1 MKIIN
6 LLLSLVLL
14 SICIKAQQE
23 NTIIYGEFDYPKT
36 FAPISNGQASEYR
49 IAHLIFD
56 SLLKKT
62 SGNDFI
68 YSIAKDI
75 DVSPNGLSYTFLLRD
90 HLQWNDGTPLTE
102 KDVEFTL
109 RLILNPETY
118 NYNSTLA
125 DYIDSFECNRA
136 NMITIKLSKPF
147 IVPWVLF
154 TFPIFPKH
162 KFSNPVLSKDD
173 PFHQNPLGSGA
184 FYIADKQEKS
194 ITLQASSYNSKN
206 SLQKIIIQF
215 YDNKKDAWD
224 ALQQNKI
231 QMVTDIPIENIKNH
245 PKNIIVKPY
254 TARYIHIL
262 GINYRNNNSIAD
274 LIQQVRFRK
283 ILSNIIDKNAI
294 LKNCFQN
301 NGNILTGL
309 YPIHNRMND
318 TETVPQSYDEFKTQD
333 DLEHFMLS
341 QEYEHSQTG
350 WQKQGHNISFSL
362 KYQSGDDE
370 IQNACQEI
378 CNMFKNF
385 GLTVSLLQRSKE
397 EFQDEV
403 EKNGDFDLAYYT
415 YHFENI
421 MDIFPLLHSGK
432 SKITNFSGYR
442 STQLEELLLQLKNSM
457 NPWMIQKY
465 SEQVHQYVVQEQLHL
480 FLWELPSYVAY
491 TERLK
496 NFQAH
501 SYSLFHF
508 SEN

>member
-6 LLLSLVLL
+6 FLLALVLF
-14 SICIKAQQE
+14 SIVIKAQQE
-23 NTIIYGEFDYPKT
+23 NTLIYGEFDYPKT

-75 DVSPNGLSYTFLLRD
+75 DVSPNGLSYTFLLQD

-102 KDVEFTL
+102 KDIEFTL
-109 RLILNPETY
+109 RMILNPETY
-118 NYNSTLA
+118 NYNSMLS
-125 DYIDSFECNRA
+125 DYIESFECNRA
-136 NMITIKLSKPF
+136 NMITIKLSKPS
-147 IVPWVLF
+147 VDPWELF

-184 FYIADKQEKS
+184 FYIADKQEKL
-194 ITLQASSYNSKN
+194 IILQSSPYNSKS
-206 SLQKIIIQF
+206 SLKKIIIQF
-215 YDNKKDAWD
+215 YDDKKDAWN

-231 QMVTDIPIENIKNH
+231 QLVTEIPIGNIKNH

-254 TARYIHIL
+254 TAHYIHIL

-274 LIQQVRFRK
+274 LIHQVRFRK
-283 ILSNIIDKNAI
+283 LLSNAIDRDLI
-294 LKNCFQN
+294 LQKCFHN
-301 NGNILTGL
+301 NGKIIPGL
-309 YPIHNRMND
+309 YPIENLTN
-318 TETVPQSYDEFKTQD
+318 ETNIVAPLYEEIKMQEE
-333 DLEHFMLS
+333 LERFMFS
-341 QEYEHSQTG
+341 QEYERNKSV
-350 WQKQGHNISFSL
+350 WQKQGQDISFSL

-370 IQNACQEI
+370 IKNACQEI
-378 CNMFKNF
+378 YKTFKRF
-385 GLTVSLLQRSKE
+385 GFNVSLLPRSKE

-421 MDIFPLLHSGK
+421 IDIFPLLHSGK

-465 SEQVHQYVVQEQLHL
+465 SYQIHKYVVQEQLHL

>member
-6 LLLSLVLL
+6 FLLALVLF
-14 SICIKAQQE
+14 SIGIKAQQE
-23 NTIIYGEFDYPKT
+23 NTLIYGEFDYPKT

-75 DVSPNGLSYTFLLRD
+75 DVSPNGLSYTFLLQD

-109 RLILNPETY
+109 RIILNPETY
-118 NYNSTLA
+118 NYNSMLS
-125 DYIDSFECNRA
+125 DYIESFECNRA
-136 NMITIKLSKPF
+136 NMITIKLLKPF
-147 IVPWVLF
+147 IDPWELF

-194 ITLQASSYNSKN
+194 ITLQSSSYNYKSP
-206 SLQKIIIQF
+206 LQKIIIQF
-215 YDNKKDAWD
+215 YDDKKDAWN

-231 QMVTDIPIENIKNH
+231 QLVTDIPIENAKNH
-245 PKNIIVKPY
+245 SKDIIVKPY
-254 TARYIHIL
+254 TARHIHLL

-274 LIQQVRFRK
+274 LIHQKKFRN
-283 ILSNIIDKNAI
+283 ILSNIIDREYI
-294 LKNCFQN
+294 LKKCFQN
-301 NGNILTGL
+301 NGNIMTGP
-309 YPIHNRMND
+309 YPIRNLIND
-318 TETVPQSYDEFKTQD
+318 TSVNTPLYEEIKMRDE
-333 DLEHFMLS
+333 LEHFMLS
-341 QEYEHSQTG
+341 QEYEWSKTG
-350 WQKQGHNISFSL
+350 WQKQGQDISFSL

-370 IQNACQEI
+370 IKNACQEI
-378 CNMFKNF
+378 CKIFKRF
-385 GLTVSLLQRSKE
+385 GFNVTLISRNKE

-465 SEQVHQYVVQEQLHL
+465 SNQIHKYVVQEQLHL